1 MTRVYY
7 TLSAA
12 GEAYYAQ
19 LLEDYT
25 SIHAGVEKILSCKL
39 EEDA

>member
-7 TLSAA
+7 TLSVA
-12 GEAYYAQ
+12 GEAYYSQ

-39 EEDA
+39 EDDA

>member
-25 SIHAGVEKILSCKL
+25 SIHAGVQKILSYRED
-39 EEDA
+39 EE